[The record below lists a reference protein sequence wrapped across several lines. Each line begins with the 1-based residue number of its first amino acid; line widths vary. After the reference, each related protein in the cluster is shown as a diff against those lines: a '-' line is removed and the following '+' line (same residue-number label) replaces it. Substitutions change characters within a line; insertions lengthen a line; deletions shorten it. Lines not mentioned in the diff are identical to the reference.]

1 MCGRFEGYFPEN
13 KMANPFE
20 NLFDNL
26 VIDDVEDDELK
37 IFDIRP
43 TNKIKCI
50 FRDGENRFMTNA
62 TWGIQFS
69 PKSHLI
75 INSRIE
81 TIKEKPFWFRS
92 FDKNRA
98 LVPMSAFYE
107 WVTIGGKKKQQR
119 IYIEGVDI
127 FYVPSIYHKK
137 NNELF
142 VSFITVPSNKFMKK
156 LHPRMPV
163 ILMGEQA
170 INYLTDE
177 VEANLAKCK
186 SLPDDVTMNMES
198 FKAKK

>member
-1 MCGRFEGYFPEN
+1 MCGRFEGYFPEA

-20 NLFDNL
+20 NIFDNL
-26 VIDDVEDDELK
+26 VIENEEDEELK

-50 FRDGENRFMTNA
+50 YKDGGNNKMTNA
-62 TWGIQFS
+62 AWGIQFS

-107 WVTIGGKKKQQR
+107 WVHIDGKKRQQR
-119 IYIEGVDI
+119 IYIEGVDV
-127 FYVPSIYHKK
+127 FYVPSIYYKK
-137 NNELF
+137 NNEIY
-142 VSFITVPSNKFMKK
+142 VSFITVPSNHFMKK

-163 ILMGEQA
+163 ILTEAKA

-177 VEANLAKCK
+177 AEANLAKCK
-186 SLPDDVTMNMES
+186 SLSDDIMMNMEP
-198 FKAKK
+198 FKIK

>member
-1 MCGRFEGYFPEN
+1 MCGRFEAFFPDN
-13 KMANPFE
+13 KMVNPLE
-20 NLFDNL
+20 NIFNNL
-26 VIDDVEDDELK
+26 IIEDTEEDDLK

-43 TNKIKCI
+43 TNKILCI
-50 FRDGENRFMTNA
+50 YKDGEKNKITNA
-62 TWGIQFS
+62 NWGIQFS

-81 TIKEKPFWFRS
+81 TIREKPFWFKS

-107 WVTIGGKKKQQR
+107 WIYIDGKKKQQR
-119 IYIEGVDI
+119 IYIEGVDV
-127 FYVPSIYHKK
+127 FYVPSIYYKK
-137 NNELF
+137 NDELF

-163 ILMGEQA
+163 ILIGTET

-177 VEANLAKCK
+177 AEANLAKCK
-186 SLPDDVTMNMES
+186 SLSDDVIMNNEP
-198 FKAKK
+198 FKAK

>member
-1 MCGRFEGYFPEN
+1 
-13 KMANPFE
+13 
-20 NLFDNL
+20 
-26 VIDDVEDDELK
+26 
-37 IFDIRP
+37 
-43 TNKIKCI
+43 
-50 FRDGENRFMTNA
+50 
-62 TWGIQFS
+62 
-69 PKSHLI
+69 
-75 INSRIE
+75 
-81 TIKEKPFWFRS
+81 
-92 FDKNRA
+92 
-98 LVPMSAFYE
+98 MSAFYE
-107 WVTIGGKKKQQR
+107 WVYIEGKKKQQR

-163 ILMGEQA
+163 ILMREQA

-186 SLPDDVTMNMES
+186 SLPDDITMNMES